1 MGKTGPNFEIPPEM
15 RAFAEQSVAQ
25 AKQAF
30 DGFIAAA
37 RQVAATTENQAVS
50 ARLGVKDVGELAIGF
65 AERNIASSFEF
76 AQKLLAAKDIQQVL
90 ALHAD
95 YVGQQTS
102 ALTDQAKE
110 LSRCAAKMAGGA
122 PKGSQG

>member
-1 MGKTGPNFEIPPEM
+1 MSKTGPNFEIPPEM

-37 RQVAATTENQAVS
+37 RQMAATTENQAIS
-50 ARLGVKDVGELAIGF
+50 ARLGVKDIGELAIGF

-76 AQKLLAAKDIQQVL
+76 AQKLLRAKDIQQVM
-90 ALHAD
+90 ALHSD
-95 YVGQQTS
+95 YVSQQTG
-102 ALTDQAKE
+102 ALADQAKE
-110 LSRCAAKMAGGA
+110 LSQRAAKMAGAG
-122 PKGSQG
+122 PKDR